1 MFPGMNPKKMQQAMK
16 KLGIKQ
22 IEIEA
27 TEVIIRTTDKEITI
41 KNPQVSK
48 VNMMGQETY
57 QVVGQAEERALSTQ
71 PEITE
76 EDINTV
82 AEQANVSKEEAETSI
97 KNNAGDLA
105 KAILDLKQ

>member
-1 MFPGMNPKKMQQAMK
+1 MNPKKMQQAMK